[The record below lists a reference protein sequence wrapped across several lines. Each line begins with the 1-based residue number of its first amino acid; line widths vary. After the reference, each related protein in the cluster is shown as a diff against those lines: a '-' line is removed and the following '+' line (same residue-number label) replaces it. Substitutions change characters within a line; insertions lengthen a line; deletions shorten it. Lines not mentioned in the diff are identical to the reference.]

1 LELVLIIKGPFERS
15 LIVMFVSSNSGMER
29 KRKDE
34 TPWRCQTTVMIVGQ
48 NKITGPKKEG

>member
-1 LELVLIIKGPFERS
+1 
-15 LIVMFVSSNSGMER
+15 MFVSSNSGMER